1 LTLVLA
7 LLLAAGDLLS
17 DGQRAF
23 QAGDLARAEVA
34 FREYV
39 RLHPASAE
47 GLSNLAAVLS
57 RKEQYPE
64 AIQLYQRALKSNPKL
79 TPVHFNLGVALMKAG
94 RNSEAAAS
102 FERFLTSHPQEQR
115 AKLLRGLCLA
125 EVGDLPAAIAA
136 LESVADDPLALY
148 ALAAAHARAGDE
160 NRAAALLA
168 RLDPVSAELTQGW
181 IEYRR
186 GRFAEARERFETAL
200 RLKPGHAPSLAALGR
215 LALLENRDEEAI
227 THLSEALKQN
237 PSDAEST
244 YQLGVLY
251 DRNGKP
257 AEGRAFLERSL
268 SLRAGYADPLYQL
281 GRIDFREGKFTVAL
295 ERLQRAVKILPDQEA
310 IRLLLARTYQ
320 ALGRRAE
327 AAREFS
333 EVRRLKEAALE
344 RNQIRPTP

>member
-1 LTLVLA
+1 MPLIHL

-23 QAGDLARAEVA
+23 QAGDLAKAEAA

-39 RLHPASAE
+39 RTQPGSAE

-57 RKEQYPE
+57 RKEQYAE

-94 RNSEAAAS
+94 RNADAASS
-102 FERFLTSHPQEQR
+102 FERFLASHPNESR
-115 AKLLRGLCLA
+115 ARLLRGLCLA
-125 EVGDLPAAIAA
+125 EAGDLAAAIVA
-136 LESVADDPLALY
+136 LEPVANDPVALY

-160 NRAAALLA
+160 SRAAELLS
-168 RLDPVSAELTQGW
+168 RLDPASAELTQGW

-186 GRFAEARERFETAL
+186 ERYPEARERFEAAL
-200 RLKPGHAPSLAALGR
+200 RLRPNHAPALAALGR
-215 LALLENRDEEAI
+215 LALLENRDDEAI
-227 THLSEALKQN
+227 ASLEAALKQT
-237 PSDAEST
+237 PGDAEST

-251 DRNGKP
+251 DRNNRA
-257 AEGRAFLERSL
+257 AEGRAFLERAL

-281 GRIDFREGKFTVAL
+281 ARIDFREKKYAAALTRL
-295 ERLQRAVKILPDQEA
+295 ERAAKILPKQEA

-320 ALGRRAE
+320 ALGRKAE
-327 AAREFS
+327 ADREFA
-333 EVRRLKEAALE
+333 EVRRLKEAVVE
-344 RNQIRPTP
+344 RNQIRPVP